1 MGMREDG
8 ELRGRFLEAFSQR
21 VRLCLTEADYW
32 PEQYLSAVLGK
43 EDLEG
48 VERLLHGPA
57 SQDSLQLWAR
67 SRLDLTVEALV
78 CASAWQSLFPARA
91 IREAEARLREWNAVD
106 PEAVVAALAQQAAH
120 PLYGLEDIDWGE

>member
-1 MGMREDG
+1 MREDG
-8 ELRGRFLEAFSQR
+8 GLRGRFMQAFSER

-32 PEQYLSAVLGK
+32 PKQYLAAVRAIQ
-43 EDLEG
+43 DLEG

-57 SQDSLQLWAR
+57 SEDSVQLWAR

-78 CASAWQSLFPARA
+78 CAPAWLSLFPARV

-106 PEAVVAALAQQAAH
+106 PEAVVAALAQEAAH
-120 PLYGLEDIDWGE
+120 PLYGLEEIDWGE